1 MSRLTSSER
10 RGTIILI
17 TLTAVIIAIIF
28 ASRCSFSGAPDTA
41 YFEPRDHTVTPDSTF
56 KSDSITTTPDR
67 EPRRIRKSHRKKHKK
82 FNIKPRHQRD
92 HLSEPI

>member
-17 TLTAVIIAIIF
+17 ILTVVIIAIIF

-41 YFEPRDHTVTPDSTF
+41 NFEPRDLTVTPDSIF

-67 EPRRIRKSHRKKHKK
+67 EPRRIRKNHKK
-82 FNIKPRHQRD
+82 KRLKPGSKPRQQRD

>member
-17 TLTAVIIAIIF
+17 ILTAVIIAIIF
-28 ASRCSFSGAPDTA
+28 ASRCSFSGAPDPE
-41 YFEPRDHTVTPDSTF
+41 FPKPRDLTVTPDTTAV
-56 KSDSITTTPDR
+56 SDATTATPDR
-67 EPRRIRKSHRKKHKK
+67 EPRRVRKNHKKKHKK
-82 FNIKPRHQRD
+82 INSKLRHQRD